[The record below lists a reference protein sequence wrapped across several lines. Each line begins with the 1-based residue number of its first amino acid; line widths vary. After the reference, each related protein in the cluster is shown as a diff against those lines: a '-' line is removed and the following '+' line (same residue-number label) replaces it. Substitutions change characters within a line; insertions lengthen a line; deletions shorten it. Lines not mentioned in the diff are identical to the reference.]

1 MPRPS
6 VEAERK
12 DQILRATCQV
22 IAELGYVN
30 LRVSDV
36 AKRAGVSGGTIHYYF
51 DSKRDLVHAAF
62 EYNFARS
69 LERRHWILDSPAEPV
84 ARLRFVIDSY
94 LPLDEDTIEAWRV
107 WAALWADGL
116 REPNLQELNERMYGD
131 WRRLVAGII
140 RDGQDSGQV
149 RGGDP
154 VQYANMLIAM
164 IDGMAFQVLLGSQNM
179 TVQRMKAT
187 CLAFVDELRAPQGSA
202 T

>member
-22 IAELGYVN
+22 IAEQGFVN

-36 AKRAGVSGGTIHYYF
+36 ARQAGVSGGTVHYYF
-51 DSKRDLVHAAF
+51 DSKRELAHAAF
-62 EYNFARS
+62 EYNFTRS
-69 LERRHWILDSPAEPV
+69 LERRRWILDSPDDPIT
-84 ARLRFVIDSY
+84 RLRFVIDSY
-94 LPLDEDTIEAWRV
+94 LPVDAETVEAWRV
-107 WAALWADGL
+107 WAALWSEGL
-116 REPNLQELNERMYGD
+116 REVNLQELNERMYGE
-131 WRRLVAGII
+131 WRRLVTGII
-140 RDGQDSGQV
+140 RDGQDNGQV

-154 VQYANMLIAM
+154 VQFANTLIAM

-179 TVQRMKAT
+179 TAQRMRAT
-187 CLAFVDELRAPQGSA
+187 CLAYVDDLRA